1 MNLLEAYKSSRD
13 HEPRQGFFETSEYT
27 KGPVPK
33 EASNGTLT
41 LGETTQQTP
50 GSVANGSGSHRRAHA
65 PQRDPTSVLVN
76 QWHSQPRT
84 IRIIHVGA
92 GATGLCA
99 AYKMLKQLQNYQLVC
114 CEKNASIG
122 GTWLE
127 SMIQCLQSE
136 VDKKLTSLLNRC
148 PGCACDV

>member
-1 MNLLEAYKSSRD
+1 MTTA
-13 HEPRQGFFETSEYT
+13 ETSEYSSDAIGI
-27 KGPVPK
+27 KGPLPNG
-33 EASNGTLT
+33 ASAETHP

-50 GSVANGSGSHRRAHA
+50 GSVANGNGLHGGAHA
-65 PQRDPTSVLVN
+65 PQRDPTSGLVN

-99 AYKMLKQLQNYQLVC
+99 AYKMRNQLQNYELVC
-114 CEKNASIG
+114 YEKNASIG

-127 SMIQCLQSE
+127 SMISCLE
-136 VDKKLTSLLNRC
+136 CEMNKMLTSLSDRY